1 MRKKGSNGQR
11 LDSVE
16 KDILLIQKELEE
28 KQKNFEEHLRT
39 HIIED
44 LQKERFSGS
53 GKYMYSYKDIAEKYN
68 VSFGFVQ
75 RTAIKEN
82 LTRRKTEIS

>member
-1 MRKKGSNGQR
+1 MRNKGSNGQR

-16 KDILLIQKELEE
+16 KDILSIQKELKE
-28 KQKNFEEHLRT
+28 KQKDFEEHLKT

-44 LQKERFSGS
+44 LQETRFG